1 MSKSNNKGLSLI
13 DVIIAVAV
21 LSILISP
28 IIGQIIT
35 TVDTSSRAKER
46 QYVIDDADKV
56 MDYFRSNS
64 IKELTEYGSSADY
77 LDKDSGEAITIK
89 SVNKSDCTAMAM
101 VYDNVASSKTEVP
114 NHGSGVDYE
123 VTDFELGTFD
133 KVSNSTSPYIV
144 LGKEKNRYTRTVSLD
159 DLNNNVLSYGYRIIY
174 DFNKPDYATSKQ
186 KLIDAGYEITTEG
199 SAVQYDSNGHVSKI
213 VCLDT
218 GNTSYVNPNT
228 ATPIITDIDSQKM
241 AIIQGDASTV
251 DNQFQ
256 NDFIGNMMSIV
267 QKKKKKLESIKLANG
282 QTQYEYYMDRDNLN
296 EAFDSARE
304 SNDFYRLIKLTVKV
318 DGLDAKNLPTKYRVK
333 CEVFYKAQY
342 TFLDESFGTDTDNEK
357 FRYTVFDQTFNTSE
371 PPDVL
376 FIYEPFVKKTDDIVY
391 SYADTDYIFI
401 SSDSYTSGTKVI
413 TDTDDESGK
422 TFTYT
427 FDPSK
432 VYLIKADSSWAEEV
446 VNKAN
451 LSGTQYDDGVD
462 RSISEDK
469 KRNDTDSTGQHYY
482 NYFYRTS
489 GGRNIPVSLNIN
501 QITDDLDSTAKP
513 LQIVTNITW
522 RPNDDDAYSFG
533 GTSDDNP
540 LLNKAVTVDGVE
552 YRQYDLSKHINDTK
566 MPNPGLSST
575 EELAAYPSRADRNRI
590 GIIEYPDDTKFEKRD
605 SIICPTL
612 DTVEYGRLYSMTVR
626 YHNEDRET
634 EQNVYTYF
642 TGAKGAD

>member
-56 MDYFRSNS
+56 MDYFRSKS
-64 IKELTEYGSSADY
+64 VKELSETGYKG
-77 LDKDSGEAITIK
+77 DSVTIK
-89 SVNKSDCTAMAM
+89 SVTQSDCTAMAM
-101 VYDNVASSKTEVP
+101 IYDNVASSKTDVP
-114 NHGSGVDYE
+114 NHGTSVEYK
-123 VTDFELGTFD
+123 VTDFELGTYD
-133 KVSNSTSPYIV
+133 DATNTISPYEV
-144 LGKEKNRYTRTVSLD
+144 LGREKNRYTRTVSLD
-159 DLNNNVLSYGYRIIY
+159 DLNNEILSCGWKVIY
-174 DFNKPDYATSKQ
+174 DFNKPEYATSKQ
-186 KLIDAGYEITTEG
+186 KLVDDGYEITTEG
-199 SAVQYDSNGHVSKI
+199 SAVKYDSNGHINRI
-213 VCLDT
+213 VCIDKN
-218 GNTSYVNPNT
+218 NTSYVNPNA

-267 QKKKKKLESIKLANG
+267 QKKKKKLENIKLSNG
-282 QTQYEYYMDRDNLN
+282 QTQYEYFMDRDNLN
-296 EAFDSARE
+296 EAFDNARE
-304 SNDFYRLIKLTVKV
+304 SNDFYRLIKLTVKA
-318 DGLDAKNLPTKYRVK
+318 DGIVNNKPTKYRVK

-342 TFLDESFGTDTDNEK
+342 VFLEESFGTDTDNEK
-357 FRYTVFDQTFNTSE
+357 FRYTVFDQTFNTTE

-376 FIYEPFVKKTDDIVY
+376 FIYEPFVKKTDDTVF

-401 SSDSYTSGTKVI
+401 SSDSYTSGAKVV
-413 TDTDDESGK
+413 TDDESGETIK
-422 TFTYT
+422 Y
-427 FDPSK
+427 DPSK

-451 LSGTQYDDGVD
+451 LGGTTYTDGVD

-469 KRNDTDSTGQHYY
+469 KRNDTDPTGQNYY
-482 NYFYRTS
+482 NYFYRTV
-489 GGRNIPVSLNIN
+489 GGSNIPVSLNIN
-501 QITDDLDSTAKP
+501 QIKDSTDPTALP

-522 RPNDDDAYSFG
+522 RPNDDSSYEFG

-540 LLNKAVTVDGVE
+540 LLNKAVSVGGSE
-552 YRQYDLSKHINDTK
+552 FRQYDLSKHTSDSK
-566 MPNPGLSST
+566 MPNPGLSGS
-575 EELAAYPSRADRNRI
+575 ESLVGYPSRSDRNRI
-590 GIIEYPDDTKFEKRD
+590 STIVYPAETEFDKRD
-605 SIICPTL
+605 AIICPTL

>member
-56 MDYFRSNS
+56 MDYFRSKS
-64 IKELTEYGSSADY
+64 IKELSETGYKG
-77 LDKDSGEAITIK
+77 DSVTIK
-89 SVNKSDCTAMAM
+89 SVTPYPCSATPWVYDDVDSSKSDMPDEETDD
-101 VYDNVASSKTEVP
+101 VSYDVTE
-114 NHGSGVDYE
+114 Y
-123 VTDFELGTFD
+123 ELGTYD
-133 KVSNSTSPYIV
+133 DATNTISPFVI
-144 LGKEKNRYTRTVSLD
+144 LGREKNNYTRIVYLD
-159 DLNNNVLSYGYRIIY
+159 DLNNEILSKGWKVIY
-174 DFNKPDYATSKQ
+174 DFNKPEYSESKQ
-186 KLIDAGYEITTEG
+186 KLIDEGFEITTEG
-199 SAVQYDSNGHVSKI
+199 SAVKYDDDGHISDI
-213 VCLDT
+213 VCIDKS
-218 GNTSYVNPNT
+218 NTSYVNPNA

-267 QKKKKKLESIKLANG
+267 QKKKKKLENIKLPNG

-296 EAFDSARE
+296 EAFDNARE
-304 SNDFYRLIKLTVKV
+304 SNDFYRLIKLTVKA
-318 DGLDAKNLPTKYRVK
+318 DGIVNNKPTKYRVK

-342 TFLDESFGTDTDNEK
+342 VFLEESFGTDTDNEK
-357 FRYTVFDQTFNTSE
+357 FRYTVFDQTFNTTE

-376 FIYEPFVKKTDDIVY
+376 FIYEPFVKKTDDTVF

-401 SSDSYTSGTKVI
+401 SSDSYTSGAKVV
-413 TDTDDESGK
+413 TDDESGETIK
-422 TFTYT
+422 Y
-427 FDPSK
+427 DPSK

-451 LSGTQYDDGVD
+451 LGGTQYDDGVD

-469 KRNDTDSTGQHYY
+469 KRNDTDPTGQNYY
-482 NYFYRTS
+482 NYFYRTV
-489 GGRNIPVSLNIN
+489 GGSNVPVSLNIN
-501 QITDDLDSTAKP
+501 QIKDSTDATALP

-522 RPNDDDAYSFG
+522 RPNDDTAYEDG
-533 GTSDDNP
+533 GTSDANP
-540 LLNKAVTVDGVE
+540 LLNKAVSVDGTD
-552 YRQYDLSKHINDTK
+552 YRQYDLSAHTGDSN
-566 MPNPGLSST
+566 MPNPGLSAT
-575 EELAAYPSRADRNRI
+575 ESLAGYPSRTDGNRI
-590 GIIEYPDDTKFEKRD
+590 NSIEYPDDTEFDDRD
-605 SIICPTL
+605 AIICPTL